1 MGIWIMIQVQHV
13 HVGLYLLFYPII
25 LSTRN
30 WKKSCILSPQIL
42 EIIWIGHLF
51 WDINSRAKRLAYRH
65 ENEKK
70 TMDIWYIIYNFHEH
84 INYNCAPV
92 HPCAVTLNK
101 WIHFQK
107 SCKSMK
113 SSANL
118 GSQTSL
124 SVRDGVTATKDFNP
138 IPGFL
143 QHFHRCGKH
152 HTLATKMAWGSLQL
166 TCVLQCEC
174 LFMYPVPRNQ
184 TLPIG
189 SRESFTWILKTIL
202 CLVLDVLGV
211 YKERK
216 KPGAQKH
223 CPGRTATDLK
233 ESTKLKTHRHVC
245 LFELWPTMRPGNWRQ
260 AIRWCH

>member
-1 MGIWIMIQVQHV
+1 
-13 HVGLYLLFYPII
+13 
-25 LSTRN
+25 
-30 WKKSCILSPQIL
+30 
-42 EIIWIGHLF
+42 
-51 WDINSRAKRLAYRH
+51 
-65 ENEKK
+65 
-70 TMDIWYIIYNFHEH
+70 
-84 INYNCAPV
+84 
-92 HPCAVTLNK
+92 
-101 WIHFQK
+101 
-107 SCKSMK
+107 MK

-143 QHFHRCGKH
+143 PNTSTGAANTTPWQQKWPEGLCSWRVS
-152 HTLATKMAWGSLQL
+152 W
-166 TCVLQCEC
+166 QCEC
-174 LFMYPVPRNQ
+174 LFMYPVLRNQ

-189 SRESFTWILKTIL
+189 SRESFTWMLKIIL

-233 ESTKLKTHRHVC
+233 ESTKLKSHRHFC
-245 LFELWPTMRPGNWRQ
+245 LFWTLANNEAR
-260 AIRWCH
+260 